1 MNRYLYTN
9 VYSIIIQNSQK
20 VETTQASTARCMDK
34 ENVYTHSGLSFI
46 ITDTWYK
53 WVKLKDTNP
62 REISHHKRT
71 NTAGF
76 HLHEVLSVAEFTE
89 SGMAVVR
96 QIRGGGDAELVPNRL
111 ELQLGKVKNS

>member
-1 MNRYLYTN
+1 M
-9 VYSIIIQNSQK
+9 
-20 VETTQASTARCMDK
+20 
-34 ENVYTHSGLSFI
+34 
-46 ITDTWYK
+46 
-53 WVKLKDTNP
+53 KLKDTNP

-111 ELQLGKVKNS
+111 ELQLGKVKSSWRRMQVITVQQCT